1 MNSSI
6 AKAESQPGHRRSRSV
21 AIAIC
26 LVVAAVAASGFYLR
40 WKSNS
45 KQSNQAIVRFVAG
58 QRLTYNIE
66 FESTSASNFGAVFA
80 DSSSA
85 LMSHLYEASIRGELQ
100 ITVLEADTDHVSLA
114 YEFRDP
120 QIGFQSEG
128 QDDPNEA
135 QAIKASLE
143 HPVFCLLDERDTVQS
158 VRFDAA
164 TNLVAQQMVRTLLAA
179 TQVIGSASDADSG
192 GQWEAEEEDPS
203 GKLIAHYQMQPE
215 GTIQKTKLRY
225 LRPKL
230 AKKTRTVELTPAVQS
245 DEKEVVTLDR
255 TRSLVALSDVEA
267 QSMTLQDK
275 MIGRGILKLEMS
287 LQQTQECAANTLAI
301 LRTANAKRI
310 KTGRSVSL
318 YNPAPPEEVE
328 LAIQRQ
334 ALGTATLESLLNDLA
349 VAEKDSNQ
357 EEHFTPLCLKFKALA
372 FVRPEECAALG
383 QLLSR
388 GRNRKLSDAC
398 RSRCTG
404 ICRQRPG
411 ASGSQ
416 HGDFY
421 SRRRLARRA
430 SAHPSSRSDG
440 ITQPSNCRQS
450 FGFGFG
456 KYDKNS

>member
-40 WKSNS
+40 WKSIS

-114 YEFRDP
+114 YVFRDP

-128 QDDPNEA
+128 QDDPNKA

-215 GTIQKTKLRY
+215 GTIQKTKLHICGQNWPRK
-225 LRPKL
+225 P
-230 AKKTRTVELTPAVQS
+230 
-245 DEKEVVTLDR
+245 
-255 TRSLVALSDVEA
+255 
-267 QSMTLQDK
+267 
-275 MIGRGILKLEMS
+275 
-287 LQQTQECAANTLAI
+287 
-301 LRTANAKRI
+301 
-310 KTGRSVSL
+310 
-318 YNPAPPEEVE
+318 
-328 LAIQRQ
+328 
-334 ALGTATLESLLNDLA
+334 
-349 VAEKDSNQ
+349 
-357 EEHFTPLCLKFKALA
+357 
-372 FVRPEECAALG
+372 G
-383 QLLSR
+383 QL
-388 GRNRKLSDAC
+388 N
-398 RSRCTG
+398 
-404 ICRQRPG
+404 
-411 ASGSQ
+411 
-416 HGDFY
+416 
-421 SRRRLARRA
+421 
-430 SAHPSSRSDG
+430 
-440 ITQPSNCRQS
+440 
-450 FGFGFG
+450 
-456 KYDKNS
+456 